1 MDDPGLLIEEIEPGV
16 ESGIGIKVS
25 EMSGQFKSASLEFG
39 AEKRDGRVAPLG
51 FEDTM
56 MEIGVAHPA
65 LIIQCHP
72 AGGGGKMNMEIAFE
86 IAAESMDGRID
97 AREEMFLSSE
107 VFNDVGRDRS
117 DFVEEVAVEPEKRLK
132 MSGQSEGNVLPSRV
146 RECVKSGFDPIV
158 GGFFPAGGTETRF
171 AGMRR
176 LDPAKAFWAD
186 KDMPAEKRSS
196 AGKHFK
202 HIKNNGFT
210 NQFSMAKKEPP
221 PVAVINEDVPDFDLT
236 AYEFHRGT
244 IINLNVDER

>member
-1 MDDPGLLIEEIEPGV
+1 MDNPGLLIEEIEPGV

-25 EMSGQFKSASLEFG
+25 EMSGQFKPASLEFG
-39 AEKRDGRVAPLG
+39 AEKRDDRITPLG

-65 LIIQCHP
+65 LIIQCQT

-86 IAAESMDGRID
+86 IASKSMDGRID
-97 AREEMFLSSE
+97 ARDEMFLRSE
-107 VFNDVGRDRS
+107 VFGDVGRDRS
-117 DFVEEVAVEPEKRLK
+117 DFVEKMAVEPEKRLK
-132 MSGQSEGNVLPSRV
+132 MSGQSESNVLPSRV

-158 GGFFPAGGTETRF
+158 GGLFPAGGTETRF

-176 LDPAKAFWAD
+176 LDPAKAFWTD

-210 NQFSMAKKEPP
+210 NQFSMAKKKPP
-221 PVAVINEDVPDFDLT
+221 PVAVIDEDVPDFDLT
-236 AYEFHRGT
+236 ADEFHRG
-244 IINLNVDER
+244 IYSKFKR